1 MTKYWVLNNVVFK
14 RKLKR
19 RRLDEANNA
28 LLQSIWLKYL
38 YTKSRA
44 SRVVSKDK
52 VGSSLVLELLQ
63 EPASNFEAAQ
73 SMISISYRKGR
84 KYWFWTKRAKN

>member
-1 MTKYWVLNNVVFK
+1 MLCCKAFG
-14 RKLKR
+14 
-19 RRLDEANNA
+19 
-28 LLQSIWLKYL
+28 SKYL
-38 YTKSRA
+38 YTMSRA

>member
-1 MTKYWVLNNVVFK
+1 MLCCKAFG
-14 RKLKR
+14 
-19 RRLDEANNA
+19 
-28 LLQSIWLKYL
+28 SKYL

-84 KYWFWTKRAKN
+84 K